1 MAARGEQGL
10 ERVRVKL
17 EQCLKDRDFYHA
29 HQMYRTLY
37 FRLSRQLK
45 WSQSADVMFEG
56 SEKLLVNGELNSGA
70 DLASLFVEVLNK
82 GKIPASAD
90 VIQRLAKLH
99 SMMKAHSPER
109 MAFTVKCIEYS
120 SAWAPTEAG
129 TVLETMRGND
139 RVSSNRNTES
149 LSVMN
154 AASPSVSATPRK
166 GCSFGH
172 PDLHRLLAIN
182 FWQEK
187 NFSDARYHFIHS
199 TDGTNFARM
208 LVEFHTSR
216 GYRSEVDLF
225 IAQAVLQFLCLKNQ
239 QTATVAFLVYTRGH
253 PAVQGAP
260 PFALPLL
267 NFLWFLLLA
276 VESRAKL
283 AIFTLLCDKYRSSLD
298 RDPTYRLYLEKIGQI
313 FFGKQPS
320 HGRETSGMFGGG
332 FLGNMINQLMAGLGD
347 DMDEDEELSIS
358 TEDVD

>member
-37 FRLSRQLK
+37 FRLNRQLK
-45 WSQSADVMFEG
+45 WSQCADIMFEG
-56 SEKLLVNGELNSGA
+56 SDKLLVNGELNSGA
-70 DLASLFVEVLNK
+70 DLAALFVEALNK
-82 GKIPASAD
+82 GHIPAD
-90 VIQRLAKLH
+90 GHVLGRLAKLH

-109 MAFTVKCIEYS
+109 LTFTVKCIEYS
-120 SAWAPTEAG
+120 SVWVPSTCKTGAG
-129 TVLETMRGND
+129 VPSCKRVTLNKND
-139 RVSSNRNTES
+139 ES
-149 LSVMN
+149 LSDVSS
-154 AASPSVSATPRK
+154 ASSSISTVCRK
-166 GCSFGH
+166 DSSFGH
-172 PDLHRLLAIN
+172 PDLHRLLALN
-182 FWQEK
+182 FWREK

-199 TDGTNFARM
+199 TDGTNCARM

-225 IAQAVLQFLCLKNQ
+225 IAQAVLQFLCLRNQ

-253 PAVQGAP
+253 PAVQGPP
-260 PFALPLL
+260 PFTLPLL

-283 AIFTLLCDKYRSSLD
+283 AIFTLLCDKYRTSLD

-313 FFGKQPS
+313 FFGQQPS
-320 HGRETSGMFGGG
+320 HGREQGGMFGGG
-332 FLGNMINQLMAGLGD
+332 FFGNMINQLMAGLGD
-347 DMDEDEELSIS
+347 DIEDDEEFNIS